1 MYLVISYLSP
11 LAHFHR
17 LTIVKERSREGWAAT
32 NRNKV
37 NQVGFRDRSVLKG
50 RKRER
55 TLPWQLSHETFVGN
69 RENYNSR
76 KCWLGRGKKHKKKK
90 RKKKRRRKRRR
101 RSTKKSE
108 DFSSRLYEFQPLETE
123 CPYTYLCTFV
133 CTSFRAK
140 SRDCLDP
147 SIFSIHDLSSR
158 DEVKLKRVIE
168 ERSFVFRVFV
178 RINPE
183 ECRYLGKYAQVF
195 ARFSPASL
203 LLIENETFFRN
214 DDLKYCTNITENL

>member
-1 MYLVISYLSP
+1 M
-11 LAHFHR
+11 
-17 LTIVKERSREGWAAT
+17 
-32 NRNKV
+32 
-37 NQVGFRDRSVLKG
+37 GFRDRSVLKG

-168 ERSFVFRVFV
+168 ERSFVFRVFA
-178 RINPE
+178 RINLE